1 MTDQTEQSIQGDDT
15 APAQGGPDQNAEL
28 LIRLKQLEDNNRKLL
43 GELNNSR
50 EKLSQKEQ
58 QDQQAQLLADGK
70 ATELVEQLR
79 NTVSEKEGRIA
90 ELERENSE
98 QQQKFVQSQTK
109 NVVLNAFAQA
119 GAHTPDDLYRLE
131 QDNFENRDGNVVA
144 IVGGVETPIQQYID
158 GLRAPG
164 SAKAYCFSG
173 TGARGMSA
181 TGSQSSASQGQDL
194 KSMSYSEQLQMRVE
208 QPELYARLQ
217 AQQAG

>member
-1 MTDQTEQSIQGDDT
+1 MTDQTEQSVQGDET
-15 APAQGGPDQNAEL
+15 APAQGGPDQVAEL
-28 LIRLKQLEDNNRKLL
+28 MIRIKQLEDNSRKQMR
-43 GELNNSR
+43 ELANAR
-50 EKLSQKEQ
+50 EKLAQKEQ

-131 QDNFENRDGNVVA
+131 QDNFENRDGDVVA
-144 IVGGVETPIQQYID
+144 NVGGVPTPLQQYID
-158 GLRAPG
+158 GLKAPG
-164 SAKAYCFSG
+164 SPKAYCFSG

-194 KSMSYSEQLQMRVE
+194 NSMSYSEKLAMRVD

-217 AQQAG
+217 AQQAR

>member
-1 MTDQTEQSIQGDDT
+1 MTDQTEQSVQGDET
-15 APAQGGPDQNAEL
+15 APAQGGPDQSAEL
-28 LIRLKQLEDNNRKLL
+28 LLRIKQLEDNSRKQMR
-43 GELNNSR
+43 ELTNAR
-50 EKLSQKEQ
+50 EKLAQKEQ

-90 ELERENSE
+90 ELERQNSD
-98 QQQKFVQSQTK
+98 QQKLFTQSQTK

-144 IVGGVETPIQQYID
+144 IVGGVETPIQQYIE

-173 TGARGMSA
+173 TGARGMSS
-181 TGSQSSASQGQDL
+181 TGSQSSAASGQDL
-194 KSMSYSEQLQMRVE
+194 SKLSYSEKLAMRVD
-208 QPELYARLQ
+208 QPDLYKRLE

>member
-1 MTDQTEQSIQGDDT
+1 MTDQTEQSVQGDET
-15 APAQGGPDQNAEL
+15 APAQGGPDQVAEL
-28 LIRLKQLEDNNRKLL
+28 MIRIKQLEDNSRKQMR
-43 GELNNSR
+43 ELANAR
-50 EKLSQKEQ
+50 EKLAQKEQ

-131 QDNFENRDGNVVA
+131 QDNFENRDGDVVA
-144 IVGGVETPIQQYID
+144 NVGGVPTPLQQYID
-158 GLRAPG
+158 GLKAPG
-164 SAKAYCFSG
+164 SPKAYCFSG

-194 KSMSYSEQLQMRVE
+194 NSMSYSEKLAMRVD

>member
-1 MTDQTEQSIQGDDT
+1 MTDQTEQSVQGDDT

-28 LIRLKQLEDNNRKLL
+28 LIRIKQLEDNNRKLL

-90 ELERENSE
+90 ELERQNSE

-119 GAHTPDDLYRLE
+119 GAHTPEDLYQLE
-131 QDNFENRDGNVVA
+131 QKNFENRDGDVVA
-144 IVGGVETPIQQYID
+144 IVGGVPTPIEQYID

-181 TGSQSSASQGQDL
+181 TGSQPSVSQGQDL
-194 KSMSYSEQLQMRVE
+194 NSMSYSEKLAMRVD